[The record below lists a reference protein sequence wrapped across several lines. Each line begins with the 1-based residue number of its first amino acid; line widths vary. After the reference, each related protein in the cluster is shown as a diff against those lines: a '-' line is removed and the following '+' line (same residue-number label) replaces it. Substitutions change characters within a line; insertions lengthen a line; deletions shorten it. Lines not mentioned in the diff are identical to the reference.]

1 MNVALQRPLSAVDL
15 NFNPPRLPLGQLR
28 DFAREHWGLDGE
40 FTALEGERDQNH
52 RLTTADG
59 ASYVLKV
66 SAAGESEG
74 AVEFQVAAL
83 RHLERHAP
91 DLPVPRIIASKAGQD
106 LEWIVAA
113 DGVRHM
119 VRLLSWLPGTPISQ
133 GEPLTVSALRNV
145 AAFQAR
151 LARGLRGLFHPHAR
165 HFVAWDIQRALLLEP
180 GVQAWVADDARALCA
195 EFNVRLQRE
204 VLPRLPALRA
214 QVVHSDGHADN
225 LLRAVSGADEI
236 VGVIDFGDMVHAPLV
251 QDLAVTLASFAR
263 HGEMSLENA
272 AAQVEAWNAVLPLM
286 DDELEVLHDLT
297 LLRLATALYLYDF
310 RIHATEKPAA
320 WLTEER
326 PDIVR
331 ALSRFLAL
339 DRAEVHERYRAACG
353 RVGRA
358 PKDID
363 IAGLQERRSRALGP
377 SYRLFYDRPVHLVRG
392 EGTWLFDAEGRRYL
406 DCYNNVASV
415 GHCHPHVV
423 AALSRQAAT
432 LNTHTRYLHDNVVRY
447 AERLTAT
454 MPEPLRVCYFVCT
467 GTEAIDLAIRIAR
480 VVSKHEGVIVSDDS
494 YHGNSN
500 VVGTASTS
508 MYPKS
513 EQPAWLATVPPP
525 NGYRG
530 EYRYGTPDIG
540 RKYAAHIDL
549 AIARLQERKQGAA
562 AWVCDI
568 IFDSNGA
575 ILPPPGYLEYTA
587 GAIRAAGGL
596 FIADEVQSGFYRTGE
611 EMWAFAYSDVVPDI
625 VALGKPI
632 GDGHPIGAV
641 ITTPAIAAKFAAK
654 FSYFNTFGGN
664 PVSAAVGMAVLDV
677 LEREGIRQNVIAAGK
692 VLEPGLAKLAAK
704 HPLVADVR
712 GKGLFWG
719 LEIVRDQETRAP
731 AVAEADRIM
740 NLLREDG
747 FLLGRT
753 GAFDNVIKIRP
764 PLVFTPDNARM
775 LLEGLDRALAR
786 VR

>member
-1 MNVALQRPLSAVDL
+1 
-15 NFNPPRLPLGQLR
+15 LR
-28 DFAREHWGLDGE
+28 DVARDHWGLEGE
-40 FTALEGERDQNH
+40 FAPLDGERDQNH
-52 RLTTADG
+52 CVTAPDG
-59 ASYVLKV
+59 ARYVLKV
-66 SAAGESEG
+66 SAAGEGEG
-74 AVEFQVAAL
+74 AVDFQVAAL
-83 RHLERHAP
+83 RHLEHHAP
-91 DLPVPRIIASKAGQD
+91 DLPVPRVIASKSGND
-106 LEWIVAA
+106 REWIAAA
-113 DGVRHM
+113 DGRRHM
-119 VRLLSWLPGTPISQ
+119 VRLLSWLPGTPLSQ
-133 GEPLTVSALRNV
+133 SKPLGMPVIRSA
-145 AAFQAR
+145 AAFQAK
-151 LARGLRGLFHPHAR
+151 LARGLRGFFHPHAR
-165 HFVAWDIQRALLLEP
+165 QFVAWDIQRALLLDP
-180 GVQAWVADDARALCA
+180 GVQAWVADDAKALCA
-195 EFNVRLQRE
+195 DFAARLKRE

-214 QVVHSDGHADN
+214 QVVHGDGHADN
-225 LLRAVSGADEI
+225 LLRAEAGTDEI
-236 VGVIDFGDMVHAPLV
+236 VGVIDFGDMVHAPLG

-263 HGEMSLENA
+263 HGAMSLENA
-272 AAQVEAWNAVLPLM
+272 VAQVESWNAVLPLM
-286 DDELEVLHDLT
+286 DEELEVLHDLT
-297 LLRLATALYLYDF
+297 LLRLATALSLYDF
-310 RIHATEKPAA
+310 RIHATEHPPD
-320 WLTEER
+320 WLVEER

-331 ALSRFLAL
+331 ALSRFLEL

-358 PKDID
+358 PANVDPEVLR
-363 IAGLQERRSRALGP
+363 ARRARVLGP

-392 EGTWLFDAEGRRYL
+392 EGTWLYDADGRRYL

-480 VVSKHEGVIVSDDS
+480 VVSRNEGVIVSDDS

-500 VVGTASTS
+500 VVGTASTC
-508 MYPKS
+508 MYPKE

-530 EYRYGTPDIG
+530 EYRYGTPDLG
-540 RKYAAHIDL
+540 RKYAAHIDT
-549 AIARLQERKQGAA
+549 AIAKLQERKQGAA

-568 IFDSNGA
+568 IFDSNGT
-575 ILPPPGYLEYTA
+575 ILAPLGYLEYTA

-611 EMWAFAYSDVVPDI
+611 EMWAFNYSDVVPDI
-625 VALGKPI
+625 VCLGKPI

-641 ITTPAIAAKFAAK
+641 ITTPEIAAKFAAK

-677 LEREGIRQNVIAAGK
+677 MEREGIRENVIAAGK
-692 VLEPGLAKLAAK
+692 VLEPGLAQLAK
-704 HPLVADVR
+704 KYPIVADVR

-719 LEIVRDQETRAP
+719 LEIVRDHTTRAP
-731 AVAEADRIM
+731 AVEEADRIM

-753 GAFDNVIKIRP
+753 GAFDNVIKVRP

-775 LLEGLDRALAR
+775 LLEGLDRALAK
-786 VR
+786 V

>member
-1 MNVALQRPLSAVDL
+1 MNVALQRPLSAADL
-15 NFNPPRLPLGQLR
+15 NFNPARFPLGRLV
-28 DFAREHWGLDGE
+28 DFAREHWGVEGE
-40 FTALEGERDQNH
+40 FTPLDGERDQNH
-52 RLTTADG
+52 RVTAADG
-59 ASYVLKV
+59 TSHVLKV

-91 DLPVPRIIASKAGQD
+91 DLPVPRIIASRAGKD
-106 LEWIVAA
+106 LEWIAAA
-113 DGVRHM
+113 DGTRHM
-119 VRLLSWLPGTPISQ
+119 VRLLSWIPGTPLSR
-133 GEPLTVSALRNV
+133 GEPLTLGGLRNA
-145 AAFQAR
+145 AAFQAK
-151 LARGLRGLFHPHAR
+151 LARGLRGMFHPHAR
-165 HFVAWDIQRALLLEP
+165 HFVAWDIQRVLLLEP
-180 GVQAWVADDARALCA
+180 GAQAWVAEDAKALCA
-195 EFNVRLQRE
+195 DFSARLQRE
-204 VLPRLPALRA
+204 LLPRLPSLRA
-214 QVVHSDGHADN
+214 QVVHGDGHADN
-225 LLRAVSGADEI
+225 LLRAGPDSDEI

-263 HGEMSLENA
+263 HGEMSLDNA
-272 AAQVEAWNAVLPLM
+272 EAQVEAWNAVLPLM

-297 LLRLATALYLYDF
+297 LFRLATALCLYDF
-310 RIHATEKPAA
+310 RIHATEKPPA
-320 WLTEER
+320 WLTDER
-326 PDIVR
+326 PDIMR
-331 ALSRFLAL
+331 ALSKFLAL
-339 DRAEVHERYRAACG
+339 DRAEIHERYRAACG

-358 PKDID
+358 PAQVE
-363 IAGLQERRSRALGP
+363 IAELRERRGRTLGP

-392 EGTWLFDAEGRRYL
+392 EGTWLYDADGRRYL

-423 AALSRQAAT
+423 AALARQAAT

-454 MPEPLRVCYFVCT
+454 LPEALRVCYFVCT
-467 GTEAIDLAIRIAR
+467 GTEANDLAIRIAR
-480 VVSKHEGVIVSDDS
+480 VVSGQEGVIVSDDS

-500 VVGTASTS
+500 VVGAASTC

-530 EYRYGTPDIG
+530 EFRYGTPDIG
-540 RKYAAHIDL
+540 SKYAAHIDT
-549 AIARLQERKQGAA
+549 AISKLREHQQGAA
-562 AWVCDI
+562 AWLCDV
-568 IFDSNGA
+568 IFDSNGTF
-575 ILPPPGYLEYTA
+575 LPPAGYLEYA
-587 GAIRAAGGL
+587 ARAIRAAGGL
-596 FIADEVQSGFYRTGE
+596 FIADEVQSGFYRTGD
-611 EMWAFAYSDVVPDI
+611 EMWGFRYADVVPDI
-625 VALGKPI
+625 VTLGKPA

-641 ITTPAIAAKFAAK
+641 ITTPAIAAKFAEK

-677 LEREGIRQNVIAAGK
+677 LERESIQQNVIAAGR
-692 VLEPGLAKLAAK
+692 VLEPGLARLASK
-704 HPLVADVR
+704 YPLVADVR

-719 LEIVRDQETRAP
+719 LEIVRDHATRAP

-775 LLEGLDRALAR
+775 LLDGLDRAMAR
-786 VR
+786 V

>member
-1 MNVALQRPLSAVDL
+1 MNVALQRPLVAADL
-15 NFNPPRLPLGQLR
+15 NFNPPRLPLEQLAA
-28 DFAREHWGLDGE
+28 FARDHWGAEGDWTPLD
-40 FTALEGERDQNH
+40 GERDQNH
-52 RLTTADG
+52 RVTAADG
-59 ASYVLKV
+59 ASHVLKV
-66 SAAGESEG
+66 SASGESEG
-74 AVEFQVAAL
+74 AVDFQIAAL
-83 RHLERHAP
+83 RHLESHAP
-91 DLPVPRIIASKAGQD
+91 ELPVPRVVASKGGND
-106 LEWIVAA
+106 REWIAAA
-113 DGVRHM
+113 DGTRHM
-119 VRLLSWLPGTPISQ
+119 VRLLSWLPGTPLSR
-133 GEPLTVSALRNV
+133 GEPLSIGALRHA

-151 LARGLRGLFHPHAR
+151 LARGLRGFFHPHAR

-180 GVQAWVADDARALCA
+180 GVQDWVADDARALLA
-195 EFNVRLQRE
+195 DFMARLSHE
-204 VLPRLPALRA
+204 LLPRLAGLRA
-214 QVVHSDGHADN
+214 QVVHGDGHADN
-225 LLRAVSGADEI
+225 LLRAAAGSDEI
-236 VGVIDFGDMVHAPLV
+236 VGVIDFGDLVHAPLV

-263 HGEMSLENA
+263 HGEMSQDNA
-272 AAQVEAWNAVLPLM
+272 AAQVEAWNAVLPLE
-286 DDELEVLHDLT
+286 DEELEVLHDLT
-297 LLRLATALYLYDF
+297 LLRLATALCLYDF
-310 RIHATEKPAA
+310 RIHATEKPPA
-320 WLTEER
+320 WLREER
-326 PDIVR
+326 PDLVR
-331 ALSRFLAL
+331 ALSKFLAL
-339 DRAEVHERYRAACG
+339 DRGEVLERYRAACG

-358 PKDID
+358 PASVD
-363 IAGLQERRSRALGP
+363 IAKLRERRGRVLGP

-392 EGTWLFDAEGRRYL
+392 EGTWLWDAEGRRYL

-432 LNTHTRYLHDNVVRY
+432 LNTHTRYLHDHVVRY

-467 GTEAIDLAIRIAR
+467 GTEANDLAIRIAR
-480 VVSKHEGVIVSDDS
+480 VVSGQEGVVVSDDS

-500 VVGTASTS
+500 VVGAASTC

-540 RKYAAHIDL
+540 RKYAAHIDR
-549 AIARLQERKQGAA
+549 AIAALRERGQGAA
-562 AWVCDI
+562 AWLCDV
-568 IFDSNGA
+568 IFDSNGTL
-575 ILPPPGYLEYTA
+575 LPPEGYLEYTA
-587 GAIRAAGGL
+587 RAIRAAGGL

-611 EMWAFAYSDVVPDI
+611 QMWGFGYADVVPDI
-625 VALGKPI
+625 VTLGKPI
-632 GDGHPIGAV
+632 GDGHPVGAV
-641 ITTPAIAAKFAAK
+641 ITTPAIAAKFAEK

-677 LEREGIRQNVIAAGK
+677 LEREGIQQNVIAAGR
-692 VLEPGLAKLAAK
+692 VLEPGLRKLAQK
-704 HPLVADVR
+704 YPLVADVR

-719 LEIVRDQETRAP
+719 LEIVRDHATRAP

-764 PLVFTPDNARM
+764 PLVFAPEHAQM

-786 VR
+786 V